1 MLLKRYTANLLL
13 VMLLFSML
21 AFFFLGDV
29 FIPKAIDLS
38 GYPML
43 HSVFVVFLGLFLE
56 SIPFLFLGAIASSF
70 IQLFISE
77 EIIQRMIPK
86 RPLTAIFAA
95 IGAALIIPVC
105 ECAIIPVVRRL
116 IQKGVPVHAG
126 VVLLVTAPILNV
138 IVFGSTYY
146 AFQNNPAILYGR
158 IILCVLTAIIAG
170 LFIHIFSTKDVVKE
184 EKVELVLVHGHEHDI
199 QSSKWTSFIEHTSQE
214 FFMVGRYFIVG
225 ALFASVFQVFMDRTV
240 MADIGQAPI
249 KGTAL
254 MMGIAFVLSLCS
266 SADAFVAAS
275 FSHSFLPGSLLG
287 FLVFGPMLDLKNV
300 LIMMSC
306 FKRSFVVTYVL
317 LVFAVVFSLC
327 LIAGGLISK
336 GGF

>member
-1 MLLKRYTANLLL
+1 MLLKRYAGNLLL
-13 VMLLFSML
+13 LILLFLLL

-29 FIPKAIDLS
+29 FVPKAIDFS
-38 GYPML
+38 DYPML
-43 HSVFVVFLGLFLE
+43 HSVLVVFLGLFLE

-95 IGAALIIPVC
+95 IAAALIIPVC

-146 AFQNNPAILYGR
+146 AFQNNPSILYGR

-184 EKVELVLVHGHEHDI
+184 DKLELVQGHVHDSR
-199 QSSKWTSFIEHTSQE
+199 SSKWTSFIDHTSQE
-214 FFMVGRYFIVG
+214 FFMVGRYFIIG
-225 ALFASVFQVFMDRTV
+225 ALFASVFQVFMDRSV

-275 FSHSFLPGSLLG
+275 FSHSFLPGSILG

-317 LVFAVVFSLC
+317 LIFAVVFSLC

>member
-1 MLLKRYTANLLL
+1 MLLKRYAGNLLL
-13 VMLLFSML
+13 LILLFLLL

-29 FIPKAIDLS
+29 FVPKAIDFS
-38 GYPML
+38 DYPML
-43 HSVFVVFLGLFLE
+43 HSVLVVFLGLFLE

-86 RPLTAIFAA
+86 RSLTAIFAA
-95 IGAALIIPVC
+95 IAAALIIPVC

-146 AFQNNPAILYGR
+146 AFQNNPSILYGR

-184 EKVELVLVHGHEHDI
+184 DKLELVQGHVHDS
-199 QSSKWTSFIEHTSQE
+199 QSSKWTSFIDHTSQE
-214 FFMVGRYFIVG
+214 FFMVGRYFIIG
-225 ALFASVFQVFMDRTV
+225 ALFASVFQVFMDRSV

-275 FSHSFLPGSLLG
+275 FSHSFLPGSILG

-317 LVFAVVFSLC
+317 LIFTVVFSLC

>member
-1 MLLKRYTANLLL
+1 MLLKRYTGNLLL
-13 VMLLFSML
+13 LILLFL
-21 AFFFLGDV
+21 LLFFFFLGDV
-29 FIPKAIDLS
+29 FIPKGIDLS

-43 HSVFVVFLGLFLE
+43 HSVSVVFLGLFLE

-86 RPLTAIFAA
+86 RPMTAIFAA
-95 IGAALIIPVC
+95 IVAALIIPVC

-146 AFQNNPAILYGR
+146 AFQNNPTILYGR
-158 IILCVLTAIIAG
+158 IIVCVLTAIIVG
-170 LFIHIFSTKDVVKE
+170 LFIYIFSNKDVMKE
-184 EKVELVLVHGHEHDI
+184 KKFEVVHGHEHDI
-199 QSSKWTSFIEHTSQE
+199 RSTRWTSFIDHTSQE
-214 FFMVGRYFIVG
+214 FFMVARYFIIG

-275 FSHSFLPGSLLG
+275 FSHSFLPGSILG

-317 LVFAVVFSLC
+317 IVFAVVFSLC

>member
-1 MLLKRYTANLLL
+1 MLLKRYTGNLLL

-21 AFFFLGDV
+21 AFFFLGDL
-29 FIPKAIDLS
+29 FIPKALDFS

-95 IGAALIIPVC
+95 IGAALVIPVC

-116 IQKGVPVHAG
+116 IQKGVPIHAG

-146 AFQNNPAILYGR
+146 AFQNNPSILYGR

-184 EKVELVLVHGHEHDI
+184 EKQELVHGHVHDL
-199 QSSKWTSFIEHTSQE
+199 QSSKWTSFMEHTSQE
-214 FFMVGRYFIVG
+214 FFMVGRYFIIG
-225 ALFASVFQVFMDRTV
+225 ALLASVFQVFMDRSV
-240 MADIGQAPI
+240 MAGIGQAPI

-254 MMGIAFVLSLCS
+254 MMGIAFLLSLCS

-275 FSHSFLPGSLLG
+275 FSHSFLPGSILG

-317 LVFAVVFSLC
+317 LVFAIVFSLC
-327 LIAGGLISK
+327 LIASGLISK

>member
-1 MLLKRYTANLLL
+1 MLLKRYAGNLLL
-13 VMLLFSML
+13 LILLFLLL

-29 FIPKAIDLS
+29 FVPKAIDFS
-38 GYPML
+38 DYPML
-43 HSVFVVFLGLFLE
+43 HSVLVVFLGLFLE
-56 SIPFLFLGAIASSF
+56 SIPFLLLGAIASSF

-77 EIIQRMIPK
+77 EIIKRMIPK

-95 IGAALIIPVC
+95 IAAALIIPVC

-146 AFQNNPAILYGR
+146 AFQNNPSILYGR

-184 EKVELVLVHGHEHDI
+184 DKLELVQGHVHDS
-199 QSSKWTSFIEHTSQE
+199 QSSKWTSFIDHTSQE
-214 FFMVGRYFIVG
+214 FFMVGRYFIIG
-225 ALFASVFQVFMDRTV
+225 ALFASVFQVFMDRSV

-275 FSHSFLPGSLLG
+275 FSHSFLPGSILG
-287 FLVFGPMLDLKNV
+287 FIVFGPMLDLKNV

-317 LVFAVVFSLC
+317 LIFAVVFSLC

>member
-1 MLLKRYTANLLL
+1 MLLKRYAGNLLL
-13 VMLLFSML
+13 LILLFLLL

-29 FIPKAIDLS
+29 FVPKAIDFS
-38 GYPML
+38 DYPML
-43 HSVFVVFLGLFLE
+43 HSVLVVFLGLFLE

-95 IGAALIIPVC
+95 IAAALIIPVC

-146 AFQNNPAILYGR
+146 AFQNNPSILYGR

-184 EKVELVLVHGHEHDI
+184 DKLELVQGHVHDSH
-199 QSSKWTSFIEHTSQE
+199 SSKWTSFIDHTSQE
-214 FFMVGRYFIVG
+214 FFMVGRYFIIG
-225 ALFASVFQVFMDRTV
+225 ALFASVFQVFMDRSV

-275 FSHSFLPGSLLG
+275 FSHSFLPGSILG

-317 LVFAVVFSLC
+317 LIFAVVFSLC

>member
-1 MLLKRYTANLLL
+1 MLLKRYAGNLLL
-13 VMLLFSML
+13 LILLFLLL

-29 FIPKAIDLS
+29 FVPKAIDFS
-38 GYPML
+38 DYPML
-43 HSVFVVFLGLFLE
+43 HSVLVVFLGLFLE

-95 IGAALIIPVC
+95 IAAALIIPVC

-146 AFQNNPAILYGR
+146 AFQNNPSILYGR

-184 EKVELVLVHGHEHDI
+184 DKLELVQGHVHDS
-199 QSSKWTSFIEHTSQE
+199 QSSKWTSLIDHTSQE
-214 FFMVGRYFIVG
+214 FFMVGRYFIIG
-225 ALFASVFQVFMDRTV
+225 ALFASVFQVFMDRSV

-275 FSHSFLPGSLLG
+275 FSHSFLPGSILG

-306 FKRSFVVTYVL
+306 FKRRFVVTYVL
-317 LVFAVVFSLC
+317 LIFAVVFSLC

>member
-1 MLLKRYTANLLL
+1 MLLKRFTGNLLL
-13 VMLLFSML
+13 VMLLFLML

-29 FIPKAIDLS
+29 FIPKTIDLS

-56 SIPFLFLGAIASSF
+56 SVPFLFLGAIASSF
-70 IQLFISE
+70 IHLFISE

-95 IGAALIIPVC
+95 IGAALVIPVC
-105 ECAIIPVVRRL
+105 ECAIIPVVRKL

-184 EKVELVLVHGHEHDI
+184 DKIELVHGHEHDI
-199 QSSKWTSFIEHTSQE
+199 RSSRWTSFMEHTSQE
-214 FFMVGRYFIVG
+214 FFMVGRYFIIG
-225 ALFASVFQVFMDRTV
+225 ALLASVFQVFMDRSV
-240 MADIGQAPI
+240 MADIGQAPM
-249 KGTAL
+249 KGTAF

-275 FSHSFLPGSLLG
+275 FSHTFLPGSILG

-306 FKRSFVVTYVL
+306 FKRSFVITYVL

>member
-1 MLLKRYTANLLL
+1 MLLKRYTGNLLL
-13 VMLLFSML
+13 VLLLFSML

-29 FIPKAIDLS
+29 FIPEALDFS

-86 RPLTAIFAA
+86 RPLMAIFAT
-95 IGAALIIPVC
+95 IGAALVIPVC

-184 EKVELVLVHGHEHDI
+184 ERLELVHGHEHDL
-199 QSSKWTSFIEHTSQE
+199 QSSKWTSFLEHTSQE
-214 FFMVGRYFIVG
+214 FFMVGRYFIIG
-225 ALFASVFQVFMDRTV
+225 ALFASVFQVFMDRSV
-240 MADIGQAPI
+240 MAGIGQAPI

-254 MMGIAFVLSLCS
+254 MMGIAFLLSLCS

-275 FSHSFLPGSLLG
+275 FSHSFLPGSILG

-306 FKRSFVVTYVL
+306 FKRSFVVMYVL

-327 LIAGGLISK
+327 LIASGLISK

>member
-1 MLLKRYTANLLL
+1 MLLKRYAGNLLL
-13 VMLLFSML
+13 LILLFLLL
-21 AFFFLGDV
+21 AFFFLGDIFV
-29 FIPKAIDLS
+29 PKAIDFS
-38 GYPML
+38 DYPML
-43 HSVFVVFLGLFLE
+43 HSVLVVFLGLFLE

-95 IGAALIIPVC
+95 IAAALIIPVC

-146 AFQNNPAILYGR
+146 AFQNNPSILYGR

-184 EKVELVLVHGHEHDI
+184 DQLELVQGHVHDS
-199 QSSKWTSFIEHTSQE
+199 QSSKWTSFIDHTSQE
-214 FFMVGRYFIVG
+214 FFMVGRYFIIG
-225 ALFASVFQVFMDRTV
+225 ALFASVFQVFMDRSV

-275 FSHSFLPGSLLG
+275 FSHSFLPGSILG

-317 LVFAVVFSLC
+317 LIFAVVFSLC

>member
-1 MLLKRYTANLLL
+1 MLLKRYAGNLLL
-13 VMLLFSML
+13 LILLFLLL

-29 FIPKAIDLS
+29 FVPKAIDFS
-38 GYPML
+38 DYPML
-43 HSVFVVFLGLFLE
+43 HSVLVVFLGLFLE

-95 IGAALIIPVC
+95 IAAALIIPVC

-146 AFQNNPAILYGR
+146 AFQNNPSILYGR

-184 EKVELVLVHGHEHDI
+184 DKLELVQGHVHDS
-199 QSSKWTSFIEHTSQE
+199 QSSKWTSFIDHTSQE
-214 FFMVGRYFIVG
+214 FFMVGRYFIIG
-225 ALFASVFQVFMDRTV
+225 ALFASVFQVFMDRSV

-275 FSHSFLPGSLLG
+275 FSHSFLPGSILG

-317 LVFAVVFSLC
+317 LIFAVVFSLC

-336 GGF
+336 EGF

>member
-1 MLLKRYTANLLL
+1 MLLKRYTGNLLL
-13 VMLLFSML
+13 LILLFLML

-29 FIPKAIDLS
+29 FIPKAIDFS
-38 GYPML
+38 GYPLL
-43 HSVFVVFLGLFLE
+43 HSVLVVFLGLFLE

-86 RPLTAIFAA
+86 SAIMAIFAA
-95 IGAALIIPVC
+95 IVAALIIPVC

-146 AFQNNPAILYGR
+146 AFQNNPSILYGR
-158 IILCVLTAIIAG
+158 IILCVLTAVIVG
-170 LFIHIFSTKDVVKE
+170 LFIYIFSRKDVVKE
-184 EKVELVLVHGHEHDI
+184 EKLEAVHEHHVHDFPP
-199 QSSKWTSFIEHTSQE
+199 SKWTSFIEHTSQE
-214 FFMVGRYFIVG
+214 FFMVGRYFIIG
-225 ALFASVFQVFMDRTV
+225 ALFASIFQVLMDRTIL
-240 MADIGQAPI
+240 AEIGQAPI

-275 FSHSFLPGSLLG
+275 FSHSFLPGSILG

-306 FKRSFVVTYVL
+306 FKRSFVLTYVL

-336 GGF
+336 GGL

>member
-1 MLLKRYTANLLL
+1 MLLKRYAGNLLL
-13 VMLLFSML
+13 LILLFLLL

-29 FIPKAIDLS
+29 FVPEAIDFS
-38 GYPML
+38 DYPML
-43 HSVFVVFLGLFLE
+43 HSVLVVFLGLFLE

-95 IGAALIIPVC
+95 IAAALIIPVC

-146 AFQNNPAILYGR
+146 AFQNNPSILYGR
-158 IILCVLTAIIAG
+158 IILCVMTAIIAG

-184 EKVELVLVHGHEHDI
+184 DKLELVQGHVHDS
-199 QSSKWTSFIEHTSQE
+199 QSSKWTSFIDHTSQE
-214 FFMVGRYFIVG
+214 FFMVGRYFIIG
-225 ALFASVFQVFMDRTV
+225 ALFASVFQVFMDRSV

-275 FSHSFLPGSLLG
+275 FSHSFLPGSILG

-317 LVFAVVFSLC
+317 LIFAVVFSLC

>member
-1 MLLKRYTANLLL
+1 MLLKRYAGNLLL
-13 VMLLFSML
+13 LILLFLLL

-29 FIPKAIDLS
+29 FVPKAIDFS
-38 GYPML
+38 DYPML
-43 HSVFVVFLGLFLE
+43 HSVLVVFLGLFLE

-86 RPLTAIFAA
+86 RPLTSIFAA
-95 IGAALIIPVC
+95 IAAALIIPVC

-146 AFQNNPAILYGR
+146 AFQNNPSILYGR

-184 EKVELVLVHGHEHDI
+184 DKLELVQGHVHDS
-199 QSSKWTSFIEHTSQE
+199 QSSKWTSFIDHTSQE
-214 FFMVGRYFIVG
+214 FFMVGRYFIIG
-225 ALFASVFQVFMDRTV
+225 ALFASVFQVFMDRSV

-275 FSHSFLPGSLLG
+275 FSHSFLPGSILG

-317 LVFAVVFSLC
+317 LIFAVVFSLC

>member
-1 MLLKRYTANLLL
+1 MLLKRYTGNLLL
-13 VMLLFSML
+13 LILLFLLL

-29 FIPKAIDLS
+29 FIPKAIDFS
-38 GYPML
+38 DYPML
-43 HSVFVVFLGLFLE
+43 HSVLVVFLGLFLE

-95 IGAALIIPVC
+95 VAAALIIPVC

-146 AFQNNPAILYGR
+146 AFQNNPSILYGR

-184 EKVELVLVHGHEHDI
+184 DKLELVQGHVHDS
-199 QSSKWTSFIEHTSQE
+199 QSSKWTSFIDHTSQE
-214 FFMVGRYFIVG
+214 FFMVGRYFIIG
-225 ALFASVFQVFMDRTV
+225 ALFASVFQVFMDRSV

-275 FSHSFLPGSLLG
+275 FSHSFLPGSILG

-317 LVFAVVFSLC
+317 LIFAVVFSLC

>member
-1 MLLKRYTANLLL
+1 MLLKRYTGNLFLGI
-13 VMLLFSML
+13 LLFLLL

-29 FIPKAIDLS
+29 FIPKAIDFS

-86 RPLTAIFAA
+86 RPLTAIFTA

-184 EKVELVLVHGHEHDI
+184 EKVELVHGHEHDI
-199 QSSKWTSFIEHTSQE
+199 QSSKWTSFIDHASQE
-214 FFMVGRYFIVG
+214 FFMVGRYFIIG

-275 FSHSFLPGSLLG
+275 FSHSFLPGSILG
-287 FLVFGPMLDLKNV
+287 FLVFGPMLDFKNV

-327 LIAGGLISK
+327 LIAGGLFSK

>member
-1 MLLKRYTANLLL
+1 MLLKRYAGNLLL
-13 VMLLFSML
+13 LILLFLLL

-29 FIPKAIDLS
+29 FVPKAIDFS
-38 GYPML
+38 DYPML
-43 HSVFVVFLGLFLE
+43 HSVLVVFLGLFLE

-95 IGAALIIPVC
+95 IAAALIIPVC

-146 AFQNNPAILYGR
+146 AFQNNPSILYGR

-184 EKVELVLVHGHEHDI
+184 DKLELVQGHVHDS
-199 QSSKWTSFIEHTSQE
+199 QSSKWTSFIDHTSQE
-214 FFMVGRYFIVG
+214 FFMVGRYFIIG
-225 ALFASVFQVFMDRTV
+225 ALFASVFQVFMDRSV

-249 KGTAL
+249 IGTAL

-275 FSHSFLPGSLLG
+275 FSHSFLPGSILG

-317 LVFAVVFSLC
+317 LIFAVVFSLC

>member
-1 MLLKRYTANLLL
+1 MLLKRYKGNLLL
-13 VMLLFSML
+13 VILLFLLL

-29 FIPKAIDLS
+29 FIPKAIDFS

-86 RPLTAIFAA
+86 RPLTAIFASIA
-95 IGAALIIPVC
+95 AALIIPVC

-146 AFQNNPAILYGR
+146 AFQNKPSILYGR

-170 LFIHIFSTKDVVKE
+170 LFIHLFSTKDVVKE
-184 EKVELVLVHGHEHDI
+184 DKLELVHGHEHDS
-199 QSSKWTSFIEHTSQE
+199 QSSKWTSFIDHTSQE
-214 FFMVGRYFIVG
+214 FFMVGRYFIIG
-225 ALFASVFQVFMDRTV
+225 ALFASVFQVFMDRSV

-275 FSHSFLPGSLLG
+275 FSHSFLPGSILG

>member
-1 MLLKRYTANLLL
+1 MLLKRYTGNLLL
-13 VMLLFSML
+13 VILLFLLL

-29 FIPKAIDLS
+29 FVPKAIDFS
-38 GYPML
+38 DYPML
-43 HSVFVVFLGLFLE
+43 HSVLVVFLGLFLE

-95 IGAALIIPVC
+95 IAAALIIPVC

-146 AFQNNPAILYGR
+146 AFQNNPSILYGR

-184 EKVELVLVHGHEHDI
+184 DKLELVQGHVHDS
-199 QSSKWTSFIEHTSQE
+199 QSSKWTSFIDHTSQE
-214 FFMVGRYFIVG
+214 FFMVGRYFIIG
-225 ALFASVFQVFMDRTV
+225 ALFASVFQVFMDRSV

-275 FSHSFLPGSLLG
+275 FSHSFLPGSILG

-317 LVFAVVFSLC
+317 LIFAVVFSLC

>member
-1 MLLKRYTANLLL
+1 MLLKRYAGNLLL
-13 VMLLFSML
+13 LILLFLLL

-29 FIPKAIDLS
+29 FVPKAIDFS
-38 GYPML
+38 DYPML
-43 HSVFVVFLGLFLE
+43 HSVLVVFLGLFLE

-95 IGAALIIPVC
+95 IAAALIIPVC

-126 VVLLVTAPILNV
+126 VVMLVTAPILNV

-146 AFQNNPAILYGR
+146 AFQNNPSILYGR

-184 EKVELVLVHGHEHDI
+184 DKLELVQGHVHDS
-199 QSSKWTSFIEHTSQE
+199 QSSKWTSFIDHTSQE
-214 FFMVGRYFIVG
+214 FFMVGRYFIIG
-225 ALFASVFQVFMDRTV
+225 ALFASVFQVFMDRSV

-275 FSHSFLPGSLLG
+275 FSHSFLPGSILG

-317 LVFAVVFSLC
+317 LIFAVVFSLC

>member
-1 MLLKRYTANLLL
+1 MLLKRYTGNLLL

-29 FIPKAIDLS
+29 FIPKALDFS

-95 IGAALIIPVC
+95 IGAALVIPVC

-116 IQKGVPVHAG
+116 IQKGVPIHAG

-158 IILCVLTAIIAG
+158 IILCILTAIIAG

-184 EKVELVLVHGHEHDI
+184 EKQELVHGHVHDL
-199 QSSKWTSFIEHTSQE
+199 QSSKWTSFMEHTSQE
-214 FFMVGRYFIVG
+214 FFTVGRYFIIG
-225 ALFASVFQVFMDRTV
+225 ALLASVFQVFMDRSV
-240 MADIGQAPI
+240 MAGIGQAPI

-254 MMGIAFVLSLCS
+254 MMGIAFLLSLCS

-275 FSHSFLPGSLLG
+275 FSHSFLPGSILG

-317 LVFAVVFSLC
+317 LVFAIVFSLC
-327 LIAGGLISK
+327 LIASGLISK

>member
-1 MLLKRYTANLLL
+1 MLLKRYTGNLLL
-13 VMLLFSML
+13 LVLLFLLL
-21 AFFFLGDV
+21 AFFFLGDL
-29 FIPKAIDLS
+29 FIPKGIDLS

-56 SIPFLFLGAIASSF
+56 SIPFLFLGAVASSF

-146 AFQNNPAILYGR
+146 AFQNNPTILYGR
-158 IILCVLTAIIAG
+158 IILCVLTAIIVG
-170 LFIHIFSTKDVVKE
+170 VFIYIFSSKDVVKE
-184 EKVELVLVHGHEHDI
+184 EKFEVVHGHEHDI
-199 QSSKWTSFIEHTSQE
+199 RPTKWTSFIDHTSQE
-214 FFMVGRYFIVG
+214 FFMVGRYFIIG
-225 ALFASVFQVFMDRTV
+225 ALFASIFQVFMDRTV

-275 FSHSFLPGSLLG
+275 FSHSFLPGSILG

>member
-1 MLLKRYTANLLL
+1 MLLKRYTGNLLL
-13 VMLLFSML
+13 LILLFLLL

-29 FIPKAIDLS
+29 FIPKAIDFS

-43 HSVFVVFLGLFLE
+43 HSVLVVFLGLFLE

-146 AFQNNPAILYGR
+146 AFQNNPSILYGR
-158 IILCVLTAIIAG
+158 IILCVLTAVIVG
-170 LFIHIFSTKDVVKE
+170 LFVYIFSTKDVVKE
-184 EKVELVLVHGHEHDI
+184 EKVELVHGHEHDFR
-199 QSSKWTSFIEHTSQE
+199 STKWTSFIDHTSQE
-214 FFMVGRYFIVG
+214 FFMVGRYFIIG
-225 ALFASVFQVFMDRTV
+225 ALFASIFQVIMDRTV
-240 MADIGQAPI
+240 LADIGQVPI

-275 FSHSFLPGSLLG
+275 FSHSFLPGSILG

>member
-1 MLLKRYTANLLL
+1 MLLKRYTGNFLLL
-13 VMLLFSML
+13 ILLFLML

-29 FIPKAIDLS
+29 FIPKAIDFS
-38 GYPML
+38 GYPLL
-43 HSVFVVFLGLFLE
+43 HSVLVVFLGLFLE

-86 RPLTAIFAA
+86 SALLAIFAA
-95 IGAALIIPVC
+95 IAAALVIPVC

-146 AFQNNPAILYGR
+146 AFQNDPSILYGR
-158 IILCVLTAIIAG
+158 IILCVLTA
-170 LFIHIFSTKDVVKE
+170 FIVGSFIYIFSRKDVVKE
-184 EKVELVLVHGHEHDI
+184 EKPQAAHEHVHDFPP
-199 QSSKWTSFIEHTSQE
+199 SKWTSFIEHTSQE
-214 FFMVGRYFIVG
+214 FFMVGRYFIMG
-225 ALFASVFQVFMDRTV
+225 ALFASVFQVLMDRTIL
-240 MADIGQAPI
+240 AGIGQAPI

-275 FSHSFLPGSLLG
+275 FSHSFLPGSILG

-306 FKRSFVVTYVL
+306 FKRSFVFTYVL

-327 LIAGGLISK
+327 LIAGAWISK
-336 GGF
+336 GGL

>member
-1 MLLKRYTANLLL
+1 MLLKRYAGNLLL
-13 VMLLFSML
+13 LILLFLLL
-21 AFFFLGDV
+21 AFFFLGDIFV
-29 FIPKAIDLS
+29 PKAIDFS
-38 GYPML
+38 DYPML
-43 HSVFVVFLGLFLE
+43 HSVLVVFLGLFLE

-95 IGAALIIPVC
+95 IAAALIIPVC

-146 AFQNNPAILYGR
+146 AFQNNPSILYGR

-184 EKVELVLVHGHEHDI
+184 DKLELVQGHVHDS
-199 QSSKWTSFIEHTSQE
+199 QSSKWTSFIDHTSQE
-214 FFMVGRYFIVG
+214 FFMVGRYFIIG
-225 ALFASVFQVFMDRTV
+225 ALFASVFQVFMDRSV

-275 FSHSFLPGSLLG
+275 FSHSFLPGSILG

-317 LVFAVVFSLC
+317 LIFAVVFSLC

>member
-1 MLLKRYTANLLL
+1 MLLKRYAGNLLL
-13 VMLLFSML
+13 LILLFLLL

-29 FIPKAIDLS
+29 FVPKAIDFS
-38 GYPML
+38 DYPML
-43 HSVFVVFLGLFLE
+43 HSVLVVFLGLFLE

-95 IGAALIIPVC
+95 IAAALIIPVC

-146 AFQNNPAILYGR
+146 AFQNNPSILYGR

-184 EKVELVLVHGHEHDI
+184 DKLELVQGHVHDS
-199 QSSKWTSFIEHTSQE
+199 QSIKWTSFIDHTSQE
-214 FFMVGRYFIVG
+214 FFMVGRYFIIG
-225 ALFASVFQVFMDRTV
+225 ALFASVFQVFMDRSV

-275 FSHSFLPGSLLG
+275 FSHSFLPGSILG

-317 LVFAVVFSLC
+317 LIFAVVFSLC

>member
-1 MLLKRYTANLLL
+1 MLLKRYTGNLLL
-13 VMLLFSML
+13 VILLFLML

-86 RPLTAIFAA
+86 SPLMAIFAA

-146 AFQNNPAILYGR
+146 AFQSNPAILYGR

-184 EKVELVLVHGHEHDI
+184 EKLELVHGHEHDI
-199 QSSKWTSFIEHTSQE
+199 QSSKWTSFIDHTSQE
-214 FFMVGRYFIVG
+214 FFMVGRYFIIG

-249 KGTAL
+249 IGTAL

-275 FSHSFLPGSLLG
+275 FSQSFLPGSILG

-306 FKRSFVVTYVL
+306 FKRNFVVTYVL

>member
-1 MLLKRYTANLLL
+1 MLLKRYTGNLLL
-13 VMLLFSML
+13 LILLFLLL
-21 AFFFLGDV
+21 AFFFLSDV
-29 FIPKAIDLS
+29 FIPKAIDFS
-38 GYPML
+38 DYPML
-43 HSVFVVFLGLFLE
+43 HSVLVVFLGLFLE

-95 IGAALIIPVC
+95 VAAALIIPVC

-146 AFQNNPAILYGR
+146 AFQNNPSILYGR

-184 EKVELVLVHGHEHDI
+184 DKLELVQGHVHDS
-199 QSSKWTSFIEHTSQE
+199 QSSKWTSFIDHTSQE
-214 FFMVGRYFIVG
+214 FFMVGRYFIIG
-225 ALFASVFQVFMDRTV
+225 ALFASVFQVFMDRSV

-275 FSHSFLPGSLLG
+275 FSHSFLPGSILG

-317 LVFAVVFSLC
+317 LIFAVVFSLC

>member
-1 MLLKRYTANLLL
+1 MLLKRYAGNLLL
-13 VMLLFSML
+13 LILLFLLL

-29 FIPKAIDLS
+29 FIPKAIDFS
-38 GYPML
+38 DYPML
-43 HSVFVVFLGLFLE
+43 HSVLVVFLGLFLE

-95 IGAALIIPVC
+95 IAAALIIPVC

-146 AFQNNPAILYGR
+146 AFQNNPSILYGR

-184 EKVELVLVHGHEHDI
+184 DKLELVQGHVHDS
-199 QSSKWTSFIEHTSQE
+199 QSSKWTSFIDHTSQE
-214 FFMVGRYFIVG
+214 FFMVGRYFIIG
-225 ALFASVFQVFMDRTV
+225 ALFASVFQVFMDRSV

-275 FSHSFLPGSLLG
+275 FSHSFLPGSILG

-317 LVFAVVFSLC
+317 LIFAVVFSLC

>member
-1 MLLKRYTANLLL
+1 MLLKRYAGNLLL
-13 VMLLFSML
+13 LILLFLLL

-29 FIPKAIDLS
+29 FVPKAIDFS
-38 GYPML
+38 DYPML
-43 HSVFVVFLGLFLE
+43 HSVLVVFLGLFLE

-95 IGAALIIPVC
+95 IAAALIIPVC

-146 AFQNNPAILYGR
+146 AFQNNPSILYGR

-184 EKVELVLVHGHEHDI
+184 DKLELVQGHVHDS
-199 QSSKWTSFIEHTSQE
+199 QSSKWTSFIDHTSQE
-214 FFMVGRYFIVG
+214 FFMVGRYFIIG
-225 ALFASVFQVFMDRTV
+225 ALFASVFQVFMDRSV

-275 FSHSFLPGSLLG
+275 FSHSFLPGSILG

-317 LVFAVVFSLC
+317 LIFAVVFSLC

>member
-1 MLLKRYTANLLL
+1 MLLKRYAGNLLL
-13 VMLLFSML
+13 LILLFLLL

-29 FIPKAIDLS
+29 FVPKAIDFS
-38 GYPML
+38 DYPML
-43 HSVFVVFLGLFLE
+43 HSVLVVFLGLFLE

-95 IGAALIIPVC
+95 IAAALIIPVC

-146 AFQNNPAILYGR
+146 AFQNNPSILYGR

-184 EKVELVLVHGHEHDI
+184 DKLELVQGHVHDS
-199 QSSKWTSFIEHTSQE
+199 QSSKWTSFIDHTSQE
-214 FFMVGRYFIVG
+214 FFMVGRYFIIG
-225 ALFASVFQVFMDRTV
+225 ALFASVFQVFMDRSV
-240 MADIGQAPI
+240 MADIGQASI

-275 FSHSFLPGSLLG
+275 FSHSFLPGSILG

-317 LVFAVVFSLC
+317 LIFAVVFSLC

>member
-1 MLLKRYTANLLL
+1 MLLKRYTGNLLL
-13 VMLLFSML
+13 LILLFLLL

-29 FIPKAIDLS
+29 FIPKAIDFS

-43 HSVFVVFLGLFLE
+43 HSVLVVFLGLFLE

-146 AFQNNPAILYGR
+146 AFQNNPSILYGR
-158 IILCVLTAIIAG
+158 IILCVLTAVIVG
-170 LFIHIFSTKDVVKE
+170 LFVYIFSTKDVVKE
-184 EKVELVLVHGHEHDI
+184 EKVELVHGHEHDFR
-199 QSSKWTSFIEHTSQE
+199 STKWTSFIDHTSQE
-214 FFMVGRYFIVG
+214 FFMVGRYFIIG
-225 ALFASVFQVFMDRTV
+225 ALFASIFQVIMDRTV
-240 MADIGQAPI
+240 LADIGQAPI

-275 FSHSFLPGSLLG
+275 FSHSFLPGSILG

>member
-1 MLLKRYTANLLL
+1 MLLKRYTGNLLL
-13 VMLLFSML
+13 LILLFLLL

-29 FIPKAIDLS
+29 FIPKALDFS
-38 GYPML
+38 AYPML
-43 HSVFVVFLGLFLE
+43 HSVLVVFLGLFLE

-70 IQLFISE
+70 IQLFVSE

-95 IGAALIIPVC
+95 IAAALIIPVC

-116 IQKGVPVHAG
+116 IVKGVPVHAG

-146 AFQNNPAILYGR
+146 AFQNNPSILYGR
-158 IILCVLTAIIAG
+158 IILCVITAVIVG
-170 LFIHIFSTKDVVKE
+170 LFIYIFCSKDVVKE
-184 EKVELVLVHGHEHDI
+184 EKIELVHEHDHVT
-199 QSSKWTSFIEHTSQE
+199 SLPSKWTGFIDHTSQE
-214 FFMVGRYFIVG
+214 FFMVGRYFIIG
-225 ALFASVFQVFMDRTV
+225 ALFASVFQVLMDRTIL
-240 MADIGQAPI
+240 ADIGQTPI
-249 KGTAL
+249 QGTAL

-275 FSHSFLPGSLLG
+275 FSHSFLPGSILG

-300 LIMMSC
+300 LIMLSC
-306 FKRSFVVTYVL
+306 FKRRFVVTYVL

-327 LIAGGLISK
+327 LLAGVMISK
-336 GGF
+336 GDI

>member
-1 MLLKRYTANLLL
+1 MLLKRYAGNLLL
-13 VMLLFSML
+13 LILLFLLL

-29 FIPKAIDLS
+29 FVPKAIDFS
-38 GYPML
+38 DYPML
-43 HSVFVVFLGLFLE
+43 HSVLVVFLGLFLE

-95 IGAALIIPVC
+95 IAAALIIPVC

-146 AFQNNPAILYGR
+146 AFQNNPSILYGR

-184 EKVELVLVHGHEHDI
+184 DKLELVQGHVHDS
-199 QSSKWTSFIEHTSQE
+199 QSSKWTSFIDHTSQE
-214 FFMVGRYFIVG
+214 FFMVGRYFIIG
-225 ALFASVFQVFMDRTV
+225 ALFASVFQVFMDRSV

-254 MMGIAFVLSLCS
+254 MMGFAFVLSLCS

-275 FSHSFLPGSLLG
+275 FSHSFLPGSILG

-317 LVFAVVFSLC
+317 LIFAVVFSLC

>member
-1 MLLKRYTANLLL
+1 MLLKRYAGNLLL
-13 VMLLFSML
+13 LILLFLLL

-29 FIPKAIDLS
+29 FVPKAIDFS
-38 GYPML
+38 DYPML
-43 HSVFVVFLGLFLE
+43 HSVLVVFLGLFLE

-95 IGAALIIPVC
+95 IAAALIIPVC

-146 AFQNNPAILYGR
+146 AFQNNPSILYGR

-184 EKVELVLVHGHEHDI
+184 DKLELVQGHVHDS
-199 QSSKWTSFIEHTSQE
+199 QSSKWTSFIDHTSQE
-214 FFMVGRYFIVG
+214 FFMVGRYFIIG
-225 ALFASVFQVFMDRTV
+225 ALFASVFQVFMDRSV

-249 KGTAL
+249 KGTVL

-275 FSHSFLPGSLLG
+275 FSHSFLPGSILG

-317 LVFAVVFSLC
+317 LIFAVVFSLC

>member
-1 MLLKRYTANLLL
+1 MLLKRYAGNLLL
-13 VMLLFSML
+13 LILLFLLL

-29 FIPKAIDLS
+29 FVPKAIDFS
-38 GYPML
+38 DYPML
-43 HSVFVVFLGLFLE
+43 HSVLVVFLGLFLE

-95 IGAALIIPVC
+95 IAAALIIPVC

-146 AFQNNPAILYGR
+146 AFQNNPSILYGR

-184 EKVELVLVHGHEHDI
+184 DKLELVQGHVHDS
-199 QSSKWTSFIEHTSQE
+199 QSSKWTSFIDHTSQE
-214 FFMVGRYFIVG
+214 FFMVGRYFIIG
-225 ALFASVFQVFMDRTV
+225 ALFASVFQVFMDRSV

-254 MMGIAFVLSLCS
+254 MMGLAFVLSLCS

-275 FSHSFLPGSLLG
+275 FSHSFLPGSILG

-317 LVFAVVFSLC
+317 LIFAVVFSLC

>member
-1 MLLKRYTANLLL
+1 MLLKRYAGNLLL
-13 VMLLFSML
+13 LILLFLLL

-29 FIPKAIDLS
+29 FIPKAIDFS
-38 GYPML
+38 DYPML

-95 IGAALIIPVC
+95 IAAALIIPVC

-138 IVFGSTYY
+138 IVFGSTFY
-146 AFQNNPAILYGR
+146 AFQNNPSILYGR

-184 EKVELVLVHGHEHDI
+184 DKLELVQGHEHDS
-199 QSSKWTSFIEHTSQE
+199 QSSKWTSFIDHTSQE
-214 FFMVGRYFIVG
+214 FFMVGRYFIIG
-225 ALFASVFQVFMDRTV
+225 ALFASVFQVFMDRSV
-240 MADIGQAPI
+240 MADIGQEPI

-275 FSHSFLPGSLLG
+275 FSHSFLPGSILG

-317 LVFAVVFSLC
+317 LIFAVVFSLC

>member
-1 MLLKRYTANLLL
+1 MLLKRYAGNLLL
-13 VMLLFSML
+13 LILLFLLL

-29 FIPKAIDLS
+29 FVPKAIDFS
-38 GYPML
+38 DYPML
-43 HSVFVVFLGLFLE
+43 HSVLVVFLGLFLE

-95 IGAALIIPVC
+95 IAAALIIPVC

-146 AFQNNPAILYGR
+146 AFQNNRSILYGR
-158 IILCVLTAIIAG
+158 IILCVLTAIIVG

-184 EKVELVLVHGHEHDI
+184 DKLELVQGHVHDS
-199 QSSKWTSFIEHTSQE
+199 QSSKWTSFIDHTSQE
-214 FFMVGRYFIVG
+214 FFMVGRYFIIG
-225 ALFASVFQVFMDRTV
+225 ALFASVFQVFMDRSV

-275 FSHSFLPGSLLG
+275 FSHSFLPGSILG

-317 LVFAVVFSLC
+317 LIFAVVFSLC